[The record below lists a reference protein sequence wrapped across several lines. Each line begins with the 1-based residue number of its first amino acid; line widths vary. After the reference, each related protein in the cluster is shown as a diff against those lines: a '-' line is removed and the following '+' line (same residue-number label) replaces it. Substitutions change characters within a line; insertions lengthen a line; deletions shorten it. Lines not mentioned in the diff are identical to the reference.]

1 MRLEQR
7 LLSFFAG
14 ARQFFSSYS
23 SYVQAVYT
31 SLAFA
36 PHPSKSFCLLLQ
48 KAVFWRSTRKKH
60 DFEEAA
66 SVQMILLSNKQ
77 ALSCKSNILGAVSH
91 QAEGQSGRTTM
102 LKSVK
107 LHFQDIFIK
116 TLSILFS
123 FHMAFYKE
131 SYPRGFH
138 YRHCVTKA
146 IAVTV
151 WLPGSDIFCHT
162 CALQS
167 WPFFATKYFFN
178 TRTFSID
185 ATLLKC

>member
-1 MRLEQR
+1 MSLEKTACSLCFWGQ
-7 LLSFFAG
+7 AI
-14 ARQFFSSYS
+14 FSSYS

-77 ALSCKSNILGAVSH
+77 ALSCKSNIFRAVSH
-91 QAEGQSGRTTM
+91 QSEGQSGRTTM

-107 LHFQDIFIK
+107 LHFQDIFIE

-123 FHMAFYKE
+123 FHTAFYKE
-131 SYPRGFH
+131 SYPRGFQ
-138 YRHCVTKA
+138 YMQCVTKA